1 MPDRRRRP
9 KQIYRAIVER
19 HFGKTYWTSAFR
31 KSMSSEDMLATE
43 TGRNKAGGG
52 PARNHIKPAG
62 SASGQAARE
71 SAPPPAAGGKDMS
84 MKFDIQP
91 ASNPTPEKD
100 RVAKLVDP
108 GFGRVF
114 TDHMAIVR
122 YNQAKGGWYEAKIEA
137 RANFQIDP
145 AGAVLHYA
153 QEIFEGLKAY
163 KRDDGGV
170 NLFRPDANARRFKDS
185 ADRMAMAQ
193 LPEDVFIEAVEQ
205 VVRIDRAWMPG
216 GEGSLYLRPFM
227 IASETFLGVKP
238 SSEYIFAVIA
248 SPVGSYFK
256 GGPAPVSIWVSEN
269 YTRAAV
275 GGTGAVK
282 CGGNYAASL
291 RAQAEAIQHGCDQ
304 VVFLDAVERRYIEEL
319 GGMNVFFVF
328 DDGSLSTPP
337 LGTILPG
344 ITRDSIIA
352 LARDAGKTVRE
363 EPYSLDQWRKDAA
376 SGRLK
381 EAFACGTA
389 AVISPIGKVR
399 SVSGDFEISGGAA
412 GPVAMGLRKQLVDI
426 QYGRTND
433 PHNWIR
439 KVF

>member
-1 MPDRRRRP
+1 MGVALDKSAQNRATRP
-9 KQIYRAIVER
+9 APEV
-19 HFGKTYWTSAFR
+19 A
-31 KSMSSEDMLATE
+31 
-43 TGRNKAGGG
+43 
-52 PARNHIKPAG
+52 PAPTAG
-62 SASGQAARE
+62 SKAMNLKTE
-71 SAPPPAAGGKDMS
+71 SLRIES
-84 MKFDIQP
+84 LKFEIMP
-91 ASNPTPEKD
+91 TANPTSEKD
-100 RVAKLVDP
+100 RAAKLVDP

-122 YNQAKGGWYEAKIEA
+122 YDQAKGWHGARIES
-137 RANFQIDP
+137 RANFPLDP
-145 AGAVLHYA
+145 ALAVLHYA

-170 NLFRPDANARRFKDS
+170 NLFRPDANARRFKAS

-193 LPEDVFIEAVEQ
+193 LPEDVFIEAVEEL
-205 VVRIDRAWMPG
+205 VRMDRAWIPG

-227 IASETFLGVKP
+227 IASEVFLGVKP

-291 RAQAEAIQHGCDQ
+291 RAQAEATEHGCDQ

-319 GGMNVFFVF
+319 GGMNIFFVF

-337 LGTILPG
+337 LGGTILPG
-344 ITRDSIIA
+344 VTRSSLIT
-352 LARDAGKTVRE
+352 LARDKGIKVRE
-363 EPYSLDQWRKDAA
+363 ERYSYAEWKADAH
-376 SGRLK
+376 SGKLR

-389 AVISPIGKVR
+389 AVVTAIGTVR
-399 SVSGDFEISGGAA
+399 APEGEFKIGNGGAGTRTEELKA
-412 GPVAMGLRKQLVDI
+412 ALVDI
-426 QYGRTND
+426 QRSRAAD
-433 PHNWIR
+433 PHKWVH